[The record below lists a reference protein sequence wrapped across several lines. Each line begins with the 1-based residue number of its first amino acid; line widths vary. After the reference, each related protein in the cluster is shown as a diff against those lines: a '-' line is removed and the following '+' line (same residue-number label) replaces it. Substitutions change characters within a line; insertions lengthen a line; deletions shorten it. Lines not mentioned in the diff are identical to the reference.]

1 VMRRLDDEMMN
12 PRKSVSS
19 ASSACQNALENITL
33 HPNPTTGELRIENG
47 ELRIKSV
54 EVFDVYG
61 RKLLSNHL
69 ITSSSNQKIDIS
81 HLNSGIYFV
90 KITTEQGVI
99 VEKIIKQ

>member
-1 VMRRLDDEMMN
+1 MN

-19 ASSACQNALENITL
+19 ACLNTLENVTL

-54 EVFDVYG
+54 VVYEVYG
-61 RKLLSNHL
+61 RKLLTENCQL
-69 ITSSSNQKIDIS
+69 KTTIDIS

-90 KITTEQGVI
+90 KISTEQGETIKKV
-99 VEKIIKQ
+99 IKQ